1 MQKILIIGSK
11 GMLGQELV
19 KTFKKDKDYKV
30 IAWDKEDIDISK
42 EKEVSKK
49 IGFTKPNIIIN
60 AAAYNAVDKCEE
72 SKKEYEIAKKINGLA
87 PGYLAAS
94 AKKNKAVLVHYSTDY
109 VFNGEPEIPEPA
121 GCSHSCASCSL
132 HQGFQP
138 EVGFDENAKPSPISN
153 YGKSKLIG
161 EKEVAKNTK
170 SYYIIRLSKL
180 FGKPAIGEGAKRSFF
195 DVMLEAGK
203 KNKEVH
209 PVKSPQSGDAKGVF
223 NRVKAVDEETSCFTY
238 APDLAKKTKEILD
251 AKKPFGIYHI
261 VNSGPC
267 TWYEAAVELYR
278 QAKIKTKIIPVDG
291 NEFPRP
297 AKRPFYSV
305 LVNTKLNPMRSWKE
319 ALKEYLKSMNKEQ

>member
-1 MQKILIIGSK
+1 
-11 GMLGQELV
+11 MLGQELV
-19 KTFKKDKDYKV
+19 KTFKKDNEYKV
-30 IAWDKEDIDISK
+30 IAWDKEDIDITR

-72 SKKEYEIAKKINGLA
+72 DKKEYKLALEINGKA
-87 PGYLAAS
+87 PGYLAKS

-121 GCSHSCASCSL
+121 GCSHSCATCSL
-132 HQGFQP
+132 HQGFAP
-138 EVGFDENAKPSPISN
+138 EVGFDETAKPNPISN
-153 YGKSKLIG
+153 YGKSKLMG
-161 EKEVAKNTK
+161 EKEVAKNVK
-170 SYYIIRLSKL
+170 NYYIIRLSKL

-203 KNKEVH
+203 KNKEV
-209 PVKSPQSGDAKGVF
+209 
-223 NRVKAVDEETSCFTY
+223 KAVDEETSCFTY
-238 APDLAKKTKEILD
+238 APDLAKKTKEIID

-261 VNSGPC
+261 VNGDPC
-267 TWYEAAVELYR
+267 TWYEAVVELYR

-319 ALKEYLKSMNKEQ
+319 ALKEYLKNKSIIK

>member
-1 MQKILIIGSK
+1 MQKILIIGNK

-19 KTFKKDKDYKV
+19 NVFKKDKDYKV
-30 IAWDKEDIDISK
+30 IAWDREDIDIAK

-72 SKKEYEIAKKINGLA
+72 SKKEHEIALEINGKA
-87 PGYLAAS
+87 PGYLAKS

-109 VFNGEPEIPEPA
+109 VFDGEPEIPEPA

-138 EVGFDENAKPSPISN
+138 EVGFDEMAKPSPISN
-153 YGKSKLIG
+153 YGKSKLMG

-203 KNKEVH
+203 KNKEV
-209 PVKSPQSGDAKGVF
+209 
-223 NRVKAVDEETSCFTY
+223 KAVDEETSCFTY
-238 APDLAKKTKEILD
+238 APDLAKKTKEIID

-261 VNSGPC
+261 VNSNPC
-267 TWYEAAVELYR
+267 TWYEAVVELYR
-278 QAKIKTKIIPVDG
+278 QVKMKTKIIPVSG
-291 NEFPRP
+291 LEFPRP

-319 ALKEYLKSMNKEQ
+319 ALKEYLK